1 MNFNFNELYYNPR
14 YDNSKLLM
22 MFLTRIIEKGYDVN
36 RFDDVEEFKR
46 RLSENKL
53 SIDSLITQP
62 IQLDEN
68 DNLEVK
74 S

>member
-1 MNFNFNELYYNPR
+1 
-14 YDNSKLLM
+14 M
-22 MFLTRIIEKGYDVN
+22 MFLTRIIEKDYDVN

-62 IQLDEN
+62 IQLEEN
-68 DNLEVK
+68 DNLEVN